1 MRKIS
6 PVLVVFMFLISAI
19 APGGVAAAKPI
30 KDVGLRDVG
39 TNYNN
44 GQKLPLRQGEK
55 TIGKPPLGPAK
66 IGQVRTW
73 LGLDDGDGTPAHPS
87 SIYLKNY
94 TLRGVGTHSEVW
106 VANNLDFPNPSIID
120 PATGAPFT
128 YNDCRNDG
136 IRNVITNEQVTYL
149 ISEFEGNIYPT
160 ESAWWGVPPD
170 RNGHNA
176 LLPKLIPNL
185 PSSEYK
191 GEGDN
196 IVILVD
202 NFRDSNWYDRD
213 NVNTD
218 SYIAGFFWSV
228 FNDYFNRNVMSI
240 DAWDWIHRTGD
251 VPDELHQPTA
261 DPCTSA
267 PARPFLYESVFAHE
281 YQHLIHHYSD
291 SDEVSWVNEG
301 MSNFTEEITGY
312 IDLGK
317 HTNEKGHDSGLNAFL
332 GWEAVV
338 DASWNPIAYQSG
350 PENGLTAWEDQ
361 GDDEILADYGF
372 TMFFMNYV
380 HSQGYGLEFFNT
392 WHHTAANGIDG
403 MNAALAAVGSTETFA
418 SLWSDATISVLVDAY
433 LDNGGSTGDPALNAN
448 LQNLA
453 TEATVLINA
462 DANATPGAPP
472 WGSDYLDLGSGAA
485 ISSVSVAFEGA
496 NHYVDGPQWVV
507 DGNGYF
513 TNPDTSGPNYGNNKD
528 LSIARDVTGHDG
540 EILSFDHYY
549 AMELGWDFGFVQVST
564 DSGLTW
570 ESLTCTGTTTAFHPD
585 AVTNIVDNVP
595 GYTGPSETEGDPA
608 TNGTFD
614 IPLSATCDPLPADVD
629 YLAFRLMTDP
639 AVQFDGWHVKN
650 IELSDGVVSTPL
662 GTPGSLAGW
671 DNQLFFTPVDLTF
684 AFTLVGIDGT
694 VSGYGDV
701 APGGG
706 GAILVFRPEEL
717 VDGNTYI
724 LEPDE
729 VAAFAGYD
737 RVVAIVSGIPED
749 EATYQYQPYSL
760 LVNDVEKADGA

>member
-6 PVLVVFMFLISAI
+6 PILVAFMFVLSAI
-19 APGGVAAAKPI
+19 APAGVAAAKPTR
-30 KDVGLRDVG
+30 DVEVRHVG

-44 GQKLPLRQGEK
+44 GERLPFEQGE
-55 TIGKPPLGPAK
+55 TNTAKPPLGPAK

-73 LGLDDGDGTPAHPS
+73 LGLDDGDQTPAHPQ

-94 TLRGVGTHSEVW
+94 TLRGIGTHSEVW
-106 VANNLDFPNPSIID
+106 VANNLSFPNPGIID

-128 YNDCRNDG
+128 YNDCRNGDA
-136 IRNVITNEQVTYL
+136 RTQITDTQVNYL
-149 ISEFEGNIYPT
+149 ISEFEGNMYPT
-160 ESAWWGVPPD
+160 ESDWWGVPPNRD
-170 RNGHNA
+170 GHNA

-202 NFRDSNWYDRD
+202 NVRDSNWYDRD
-213 NVNTD
+213 NEHTD
-218 SYIAGFFWSV
+218 SYIAGFFFSV
-228 FNDYFNRNVMSI
+228 FNDYFNRNVMTV

-251 VPDELHQPTA
+251 VPDELHQPSP

-291 SDEVSWVNEG
+291 PNEVSWVNEG
-301 MSNFTEEITGY
+301 LSNFTEVITGY
-312 IDLGK
+312 ADLTK
-317 HTNEKGHDSGLNAFL
+317 HTNEKGHDSATNAFL

-338 DASWNPIAYQSG
+338 DASWNPIAYESG

-361 GDDEILADYGF
+361 GFDELLADYGF

-380 HSQGYGLEFFNT
+380 HNQGYGLEFFNT

-403 MNAALAAVGSTETFA
+403 MNAALAAVESTDTFA
-418 SLWSDATISVLVDAY
+418 SLWSDATVAALVDGY
-433 LDNGGSTGDPALNAN
+433 LDNGGTTGDASLDAALSND
-448 LQNLA
+448 A

-472 WGSDYLDLGSGAA
+472 WGSDYLDLGSGDAL
-485 ISSVSVAFEGA
+485 STVSVAFEGA
-496 NHYVDGPQWVV
+496 NHYVGGPQWVL
-507 DGNGYF
+507 DDDGYF
-513 TNPDTSGPNYGNNKD
+513 TNQDASSTLYGNNQD
-528 LSIARDVTGHDG
+528 LSIARDVSGRDG
-540 EILSFDHYY
+540 EVLSFDHYY
-549 AMELGWDFGFVQVST
+549 ATELGWDFGFVQVST
-564 DSGLTW
+564 DGGVTW
-570 ESLTCTGTTTAFHPD
+570 D
-585 AVTNIVDNVP
+585 ALECDGMTSDHDPGAITNITDNVP
-595 GYTGPSETEGDPA
+595 GYTGPSPTEGDPA
-608 TNGTFD
+608 SNGTAD
-614 IPLSATCDPLPADVD
+614 DPLSVTCDPLPAEVD

-650 IELSDGVVSTPL
+650 IQLDGAPPT
-662 GTPGSLAGW
+662 GW
-671 DNQLFFTPVDLTF
+671 DTLATWDNRLFFTPVDLTF

-694 VSGYGDV
+694 VSAWGDV

-706 GAILVFRPEEL
+706 GAIRVFRPAEL
-717 VDGNTYI
+717 VDGNSYT
-724 LEPDE
+724 LTPEE

-737 RVVAIVSGIPED
+737 RVVAIVSGVPE
-749 EATYQYQPYSL
+749 EEFTFQYQPYSL
-760 LVNDVEKADGA
+760 MVNGTERADGA